1 MKKKYIILLLSL
13 MVYPCFVDAKVDQDT
28 PTSIYYLKD
37 ESDAK
42 NKCLE
47 AVKNN
52 DSSVLTKGTAGY
64 YLECVEVSC
73 SNNKNSHKKLNN
85 VSVSCANGNTK
96 PNALINSGAVPS
108 DVKDGTT
115 CNENGAYLYYTQR
128 IYFNCTLNEDNSEY
142 KPVNND
148 DNNSST
154 DKDGNQTNNPG
165 NQTNNNE
172 KSPNTG
178 VEDYYLALGVGT
190 VVLVTLLFVLN
201 KKNVFKKI

>member
-1 MKKKYIILLLSL
+1 MKKALLLIIML
-13 MVYPCFVDAKVDQDT
+13 FPCFVDAKVDQDT
-28 PTSIYYLKD
+28 PTTIIYLKD

-42 NKCLE
+42 TKCLD

-73 SNNKNSHKKLNN
+73 NSSKNSHKTLNN

-96 PNALINSGAVPS
+96 PNAIINSGALQS
-108 DVKDGTT
+108 DIKEGTT
-115 CNENGAYLYYTQR
+115 CNESGAYLYYTQK
-128 IYFNCTLNEDNSEY
+128 IYFNCSYNQDNSEY
-142 KPVNND
+142 VPVNND
-148 DNNSST
+148 NNT
-154 DKDGNQTNNPG
+154 DKDGNQNNNPG
-165 NQTNNNE
+165 NQTNNSE

-178 VEDYYLALGVGT
+178 VEDYYLVLGVGT